1 MIAVMLVAAGMC
13 LQGGEQVDVSQYVS
27 ATARLLELKVTL
39 APANGTLVV
48 YSPGYEEQRAQFS
61 EELSFGRIP
70 FAEPVLCIRS
80 IGGPFEFN
88 IDIVSIEDLDRGVDR
103 ALSPHV
109 RNNHDQGHCRKSV
122 TPRFS
127 RCCGAFRGLRGRP
140 PSMPTLRGLLS
151 STSRSYR

>member
-1 MIAVMLVAAGMC
+1 MQIKDSHPWPGRTCVMIAVMLVAAGMC
-13 LQGGEQVDVSQYVS
+13 LQGVSRLTYHGI
-27 ATARLLELKVTL
+27 ARLLELKVTL

-88 IDIVSIEDLDRGVDR
+88 IDIISIEDLD
-103 ALSPHV
+103 
-109 RNNHDQGHCRKSV
+109 
-122 TPRFS
+122 
-127 RCCGAFRGLRGRP
+127 
-140 PSMPTLRGLLS
+140 
-151 STSRSYR
+151 